1 MVVINNG
8 KSATISYNQ
17 ILILVTLSN
26 SWKTQAMLIYVKHSS
41 MILRIEEEGFYMSSL
56 IFIRMEAMDDKS
68 KLTLSHRG

>member
-1 MVVINNG
+1 
-8 KSATISYNQ
+8 
-17 ILILVTLSN
+17 
-26 SWKTQAMLIYVKHSS
+26 